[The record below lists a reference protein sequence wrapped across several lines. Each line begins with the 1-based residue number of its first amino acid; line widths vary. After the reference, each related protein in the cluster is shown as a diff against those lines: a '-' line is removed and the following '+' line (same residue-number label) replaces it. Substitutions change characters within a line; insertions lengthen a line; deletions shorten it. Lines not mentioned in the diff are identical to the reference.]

1 MKKCEES
8 ESEKLKEELNQ
19 LENQVSELVARDNR
33 NKVIDNFQS
42 ISDRDGKLTNN
53 NMWKI
58 KRKVFPKNKE
68 TLPFAKKDC
77 DGKLVTSHQQL
88 KELYLNTF
96 LHRLRSRPMK
106 KEYLRFLKEKLW
118 SKRLEY
124 SKRKKTKDWKM
135 ESLDKVLKSLK
146 NNKSRDPHGFVNE
159 IFKPVAFILLSHR
172 SVNKLLD
179 KA

>member
-8 ESEKLKEELNQ
+8 EREKLKEELNQ

-53 NMWKI
+53 NMWKL

-77 DGKLVTSHQQL
+77 DSKLISSHRQL
-88 KELYLNTF
+88 KELYLDTF
-96 LHRLRSRPMK
+96 VHSLRSRPMK
-106 KEYLRFLKEKLW
+106 I
-118 SKRLEY
+118 S
-124 SKRKKTKDWKM
+124 
-135 ESLDKVLKSLK
+135 
-146 NNKSRDPHGFVNE
+146 
-159 IFKPVAFILLSHR
+159 
-172 SVNKLLD
+172 
-179 KA
+179 